1 MSCRTAVSGW
11 MVLWVLAAPA
21 ALAQE
26 PAESPQ
32 EPRLSIVT
40 TSSHCDWSWG
50 HPRAWHAE
58 RYAET
63 IRQVLLLM
71 REHPHYVWQL
81 ENENEQLAPFLE
93 KARKQWPELVD
104 EFWQRVREGRI
115 EVIVAITD
123 PRISEVYPELFV
135 RNLVLGKEY
144 FRRHAPG
151 IPQKV
156 YNAVDLMVGHGQIP
170 QLLVEADYRYFMFSR
185 PSGKKLVFW
194 RIGLDGTRIL
204 SVLQHYG
211 YEGITVGGVKLQ
223 SNSGDDILPSGELAK
238 AAETWDPARKVLAT
252 SARYFEEV
260 EKSGA
265 QIPQMEGVLD
275 SLACYIEAGLHGNHN
290 LYTQNNQNEDL
301 LLSLEKAQVMAST
314 TGSHF
319 AKEATD
325 RLWHDVLSC
334 AGHAICWSWKPD
346 YDERIDKSRET
357 RTGVHRALGEALG
370 AVACGI
376 RFRSDLGSPLVVFNF
391 HAWPVTGPVQFR
403 PEGDPTGLMLRDGA
417 GRPVALQAVADEE
430 AADPSLAFIARDVP
444 PCGFKTFYLGRSD
457 GGGPAQPQPSAE
469 PGPVENELYRVDVQP
484 NGRLEIFDKARG
496 TSLGSSSQGGLG
508 DVVFYDMPVPDGW
521 EMKGPRGERHDWQ
534 PDGGATQYERGPVY
548 SSILIK
554 GTIGPHQVA
563 RELRLWQASRR
574 IDFLVEADAAPG
586 SGILCIR
593 FPVGMAGKVS
603 VGIPFGAEPRDDL
616 GREPL
621 RGEYFVQG
629 YPEGFYATRWADV
642 SNQQAGYTLICPWG
656 MHTGY
661 ASLPA
666 EQALEFVLL
675 RVRPLPK
682 GTWGQMHPSIQGE
695 GHHAWRCA
703 LVPHAGTWR
712 EGATYRDALESH
724 VPLLAFS
731 PELGPGRARVAEEG
745 PATGSQFP
753 DATSFAEVSPTN
765 VVLSTL
771 RPLDPEPQG
780 KTPRWELR
788 LYETAGRATDAVVR
802 LGSPVGVVR
811 ETNLLGEPAHELGKI
826 EVAGSQ
832 LRFRLPAWKIVTLQ
846 VTPVAAP
853 PAP

>member
-11 MVLWVLAAPA
+11 MVLWLLAASP

-32 EPRLSIVT
+32 EARLTIVT
-40 TSSHCDWSWG
+40 ASSHCDWAWG

-71 REHPHYVWQL
+71 REHPRYVWQL

-93 KARKQWPELVD
+93 KARQQWPELAD

-115 EVIVAITD
+115 EVIVAITN

-151 IPQKV
+151 IRQEV
-156 YNAVDLMVGHGQIP
+156 YNAVDLMVGHGQVA
-170 QLLVEADYRYFMFSR
+170 QLLAQADYRYFMFSR
-185 PSGKKLVFW
+185 PCGKKLVFW
-194 RIGLDGTRIL
+194 RVGLDGTRML

-211 YEGITVGGVKLQ
+211 YEGITVGGVKLE
-223 SNSGDDILPSGELAK
+223 SNSGDDILPSAELAQ
-238 AAETWDPARKVLAT
+238 AAETWDPAKKVLAT
-252 SARYFEEV
+252 SARYFEELD
-260 EKSGA
+260 KSGA
-265 QIPQMEGVLD
+265 QIPEMKGVLD

-301 LLSLEKAQVMAST
+301 LLSLEKAQVMASAT
-314 TGSHF
+314 RRHF
-319 AKEATD
+319 AQQTTD

-346 YDERIDKSRET
+346 YDERMQKSRQT
-357 RTGVHRALGEALG
+357 RTDIQRALGDALA
-370 AVACGI
+370 AVARAI
-376 RFRSDLGSPLVVFNF
+376 RFRSGLGSPLVVFNF
-391 HAWPVTGPVQFR
+391 HAWPVTGPVQFH
-403 PEGDPTGLMLRDGA
+403 PEGDTAGVMLRDGD
-417 GRPVALQAVADEE
+417 GQPVALQAVADGE
-430 AADPSLAFIARDVP
+430 AGALSLAFIARDVP
-444 PCGFKTFYLGRSD
+444 PCGFKTFYLSRGE
-457 GGGPAQPQPSAE
+457 GAGPSQAQPSAD
-469 PGPVENELYRVDVQP
+469 PGPVENELYRVTMQP
-484 NGRLEIFDKARG
+484 NGRLDVFDKARG
-496 TSLGSSSQGGLG
+496 ESLGSSSQGGLG
-508 DVVFYDMPVPDGW
+508 VVVFYDMPVPTGW
-521 EMKGPRGERHDWQ
+521 EMKGPRGTRHDWQ
-534 PDGGATQYERGPVY
+534 PSGESPQFERGPVY
-548 SSILIK
+548 SSILVK
-554 GTIGPHQVA
+554 GTIGPHKVT
-563 RELRLWQASRR
+563 RGLRLWQAGRR
-574 IDFLVEADAAPG
+574 IDYLVEADAAPG

-593 FPVGMAGKVS
+593 FPVGMAGKVWA
-603 VGIPFGAEPRDDL
+603 GIPFGAEPRDDL

-629 YPEGFYATRWADV
+629 YPEGFYATRWADL
-642 SNQQAGYTLICPWG
+642 SSPQAGYTLICPWG

-675 RVRPLPK
+675 RVRPMPK
-682 GTWGQMHPSIQGE
+682 GTWGQAHPSIQGE
-695 GHHAWRCA
+695 GHHTWRCT

-712 EGATYRDALESH
+712 EAATYRDALESH

-731 PELGPGRARVAEEG
+731 PEPGPGRARVAQQG
-745 PATGSQFP
+745 PAPGAQLP
-753 DATSFAEVSPTN
+753 DAASFAEVSPAN

-788 LYETAGRATDAVVR
+788 LYETAGRATDVVVR
-802 LGSPVGVVR
+802 LSSPVGVAR

-826 EVAGSQ
+826 EVDGSR

-846 VTPVAAP
+846 VTPAAP